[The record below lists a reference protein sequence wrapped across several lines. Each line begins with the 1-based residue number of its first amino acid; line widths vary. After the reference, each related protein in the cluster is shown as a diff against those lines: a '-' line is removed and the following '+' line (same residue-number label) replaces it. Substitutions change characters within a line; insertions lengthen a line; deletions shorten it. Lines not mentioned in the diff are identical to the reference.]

1 VQNQEKTL
9 RTKAY
14 GYLIQ
19 HPVQLIPS
27 FNNTVT
33 IIAINHKDEP
43 LSVLEIMSPQRSN
56 LCKLEKQ
63 FEKQFF
69 LST

>member
-1 VQNQEKTL
+1 V
-9 RTKAY
+9 RVKAY
-14 GYLIQ
+14 DYLIQ

-27 FNNTVT
+27 FNHTVT

-43 LSVLEIMSPQRSN
+43 LSVLEIMPPQWSD

-63 FEKQFF
+63 FEKK
-69 LST
+69 